1 MTLKSLLFISLLA
14 SPALATEKGHE
25 GHDHAKE
32 SKKIEAE
39 APKGIYYGTILSI
52 DNAMGYKYLKVKEE
66 GKELWV
72 AIANAPVQ
80 VGDKIGYDKKTVM
93 KNFKSKS
100 LKKEFKEIIFASDV
114 YLPEKNAAPI
124 KDLKDMLGL
133 AAPKSKTV
141 VTPKKESEKPAKPF
155 VKKDFYT
162 VEEIFMWK
170 ESLKDQT
177 INVKGEVLKVSKQ
190 IMKLDWVHI
199 SDGTGDASKRT
210 DDLVFTV
217 KNMSFKAGDK
227 VVATGK
233 LIRDKDFG
241 YGYFYN
247 VIIQECSFKIQ

>member
-1 MTLKSLLFISLLA
+1 MTVKSLIIIALLA
-14 SPALATEKGHE
+14 TTSFATDKGHE
-25 GHDHAKE
+25 NHDNAKTE
-32 SKKIEAE
+32 TQ
-39 APKGIYYGTILSI
+39 APKGIYYGEILSI
-52 DNAMGYKYLKVKEE
+52 NNAMGYKYLKVKEE
-66 GKELWV
+66 DKELWV
-72 AIANAPVQ
+72 AIANAPVK
-80 VGDKIGYDKKTVM
+80 VGDKIGYDKKTIM

-100 LKKEFKEIIFASDV
+100 LGREFKEIIFASDV
-114 YLPEKNAAPI
+114 YLPEKSAAPV

-133 AAPKSKTV
+133 ATPEAKTV
-141 VTPKKESEKPAKPF
+141 DAPKKEAEKPAKPF
-155 VKKDFYT
+155 EKKEFYT

-170 ESLKDQT
+170 EALKDQT
-177 INVKGEVLKVSKQ
+177 VSVKGEVLKVSKQ

-199 SDGTGDASKRT
+199 NDGTGDESKRT

-247 VIIQECSFKIQ
+247 VIIQESTFTAQ